1 MQNEE
6 EMNLFFG
13 LTKTDI
19 SNISEIFIITFF
31 MVFIISIV
39 ALFVA
44 YVLGHIFEKNKDSL
58 GLMAF
63 ALGTAAFIP
72 IFGLMYGIAGVIWG
86 LVTDKKNGKVLAGF
100 SATGAILNIA
110 LIAAPFIVIWAG
122 IPD

>member
-1 MQNEE
+1 
-6 EMNLFFG
+6 
-13 LTKTDI
+13 
-19 SNISEIFIITFF
+19 
-31 MVFIISIV
+31 
-39 ALFVA
+39 
-44 YVLGHIFEKNKDSL
+44 
-58 GLMAF
+58 MAF

-72 IFGLMYGIAGVIWG
+72 LFGLMYGIAGVIWG